1 VNTPL
6 CHQLGI
12 TYPIF
17 SVGMAISAGPELA
30 AAVSNAGGCGVLGAG
45 LMPVPHMRTRIAALR
60 RLTDRPFGV
69 NLVLDVL
76 QEGQIEACFDT
87 KIPLLVLFWGDPA
100 PYVKD
105 AHRHGIKVFIQV
117 GSVEEAVAAAT
128 TGVDAIIAQGVESGG
143 HVKSTTP
150 LSTILPAVV
159 EAVKPLPVIAAGGI
173 ANGKGIAAALSMGA
187 QAVSMG
193 TRFLCSTEA
202 QFSDQYK
209 QRVVG
214 SKAEDTIY
222 TSLFDLGW
230 PVPHRVLR
238 NKAVKDWE
246 AAGRPANGERPGEGT
261 IVGTLDLFGTT
272 TEIPKYS
279 AMTPLTGFTGDME
292 YIALYAGE
300 SCSLINEVKPAAEIV
315 RDLVREAEAVAHN

>member
-1 VNTPL
+1 MSTPL

-17 SVGMAISAGPELA
+17 SVGMAIPAGPELA

-45 LMPVPHMRTRIAALR
+45 AVPPPHMRTRLAALR

-76 QEGQIEACFDT
+76 EEGQIEVCFDEN
-87 KIPLLVLFWGDPA
+87 IPILVLFWGDPA

-105 AHRHGIKVFIQV
+105 AHHRGIKVFIQV
-117 GSVEEAVAAAT
+117 GSVEEAIAVATA
-128 TGVDAIIAQGVESGG
+128 GVDAIIAQGVEGGG

-150 LSTILPAVV
+150 LSTILPTAV
-159 EAVKPLPVIAAGGI
+159 EAVKPVPVIAAGGI
-173 ANGKGIAAALSMGA
+173 ADGKGIAAALRMGA
-187 QAVSMG
+187 QAVSLG
-193 TRFLCSTEA
+193 TRFLCSKEA
-202 QFSDQYK
+202 QFSDDYTR
-209 QRVVG
+209 RVAA

-238 NKAVKDWE
+238 NQAVEDWE
-246 AAGRPANGERPGEGT
+246 SAGRPPNGQRPGEGT
-261 IVGTLDLFGTT
+261 IVGTLGVQRQLFL
-272 TEIPKYS
+272 
-279 AMTPLTGFTGDME
+279 PLVLPQPRM
-292 YIALYAGE
+292 L
-300 SCSLINEVKPAAEIV
+300 LPVIV
-315 RDLVREAEAVAHN
+315 VV